1 MSQGKTIGHYEITE
15 KLGEGGMGVVYKAW
29 DQKLRRHVAL
39 KFLPPRQTDSV
50 GHTARLRQE
59 AHAISAL
66 NHANIATIYDID
78 EVEGQFF
85 LTLEFLPG
93 GTLQS
98 HLDQLK
104 AAGKTLK
111 LEQGIDY
118 AVQIADALAHAH
130 SHGVIH
136 RDVKTGNMLLTESGS
151 LKITDF
157 GLAKLLAQDGTITE
171 PGNVIGTPATM
182 SPEQAEGLES
192 DARSDIFSAGVVM
205 FQMFTGELPFKGSTP
220 AALLYQ
226 VVHTALPPLSQFRA
240 GIPIGLEQILR
251 KALEKKP
258 EDRYQ
263 TAAELAADLRTLQGN
278 ILRSGSD
285 TRWPLDTVRVRPVT
299 DSPGIPKKLT
309 IPATVLLVL
318 LALWTGWIIFR
329 NQTSGRPL
337 PAEKRLAVLPFRNI
351 GASAEGQA
359 FTDGLT
365 EVVISKLTRMEKV
378 GGSLVVV
385 VSPEEVRVKEI
396 GAAADAWK
404 RLGAN
409 LVITGSVINDGQQ
422 SQLIVNV
429 EDPQRQEVLRS
440 ETIKI
445 SNSNIM
451 SEADKVVRL
460 LDLENNSRDREALY
474 ADDSANPAAVKF
486 YIEGRGYLRQSDR
499 VERLE
504 LGSRALRD
512 SVAKDP
518 NYSVA
523 FGALAEALLRIY
535 DFKKDPTLLD
545 EAASHS
551 ARALQLNGRLAGAH
565 ITMGQIRRIQ
575 GQVQAAEQELQA
587 ALALEPMNAQAYRA
601 LGSLREF
608 SKMNDAAEANYK
620 KAVEIRP
627 ADASGHIELGSFYF
641 RQGKLADAERSQRNA
656 IQLAPDSYLAH
667 SNLGGI
673 YYRQERYAEA
683 AQEFEKSVSI
693 APNQRAYNNL
703 GTSYYYL
710 KQYADAALMY
720 QRIVRDIAPNNST
733 YWGNLADAY
742 RWDSSLHDKAPEA
755 FQRAIDL
762 IGKEIAASPLD
773 AKLHGR
779 LAQYRAALKDRA
791 RAFAEMGEALR
802 LDPSSN
808 YVQWCAALVYEQ
820 FGERDQ
826 ALSHLK
832 KAIDTGY
839 PMNQIRAAPPLE
851 QLRKDARFIRM
862 ISP

>member
-1 MSQGKTIGHYEITE
+1 MSQGRTIGHYEITE

-29 DQKLRRHVAL
+29 DYKLRRHVAL

-50 GHTARLRQE
+50 GQAARLRQE
-59 AHAISAL
+59 AHVISGL

-104 AAGKTLK
+104 ATGKTLK
-111 LEQGIDY
+111 LEQGLEY

-157 GLAKLLAQDGTITE
+157 GLAKLLAHDGTITE
-171 PGNVIGTPATM
+171 PGKVIGTPATM
-182 SPEQAEGLES
+182 SPEQAEGLEI
-192 DARSDIFSAGVVM
+192 DARSDIFSAGVVI
-205 FQMFTGELPFKGSTP
+205 FEMFTGELPFKGSTP
-220 AALLYQ
+220 AAVLYQ
-226 VVHTALPPLSQFRA
+226 VVHTAPPPLSQFRA

-263 TAAELAADLRTLQGN
+263 TAAELAADLRTLQKT
-278 ILRSGSD
+278 ILISGSD
-285 TRWPLDTVRVRPVT
+285 TRWLLDTVPVQRVAGSR
-299 DSPGIPKKLT
+299 SIPKKLT
-309 IPATVLLVL
+309 IPATVLVL
-318 LALWTGWIIFR
+318 LALWTGWIVFR
-329 NQTSGRPL
+329 NQSSGRHL

-351 GASAEGQA
+351 GASAESQA
-359 FTDGLT
+359 FIDGLT

-385 VSPEEVRVKEI
+385 VSPEEVQVKEI

-409 LVITGSVINDGQQ
+409 LVMTGSVINDGQQ
-422 SQLIVNV
+422 SEIVVNV
-429 EDPQRQEVLRS
+429 EDPQTQEVLRS
-440 ETIKI
+440 EMIKI

-451 SEADKVVRL
+451 SEADKLVRR
-460 LDLENNSRDREALY
+460 LDLENSSRDREALH
-474 ADDSANPAAVKF
+474 ADDSSSPAAVKF
-486 YIEGRGYLRQSDR
+486 YIEGRGYLRQFDR
-499 VERLE
+499 VERQE
-504 LGSRALRD
+504 LGARALRD

-518 NYSVA
+518 DYPVA
-523 FGALAEALLRIY
+523 HAALADALLRIY
-535 DFKKDPTLLD
+535 EFKKDPALLD
-545 EAASHS
+545 EAAGHS
-551 ARALQLNGRLAGAH
+551 ARALQLNGRLAAAH
-565 ITMGQIRRIQ
+565 ISMGQVRRIQ
-575 GQVQAAEQELQA
+575 GQVQATEQELQA
-587 ALALEPMNAQAYRA
+587 ALALEPANAQAYRA

-608 SKMNDAAEANYK
+608 LKMNDAAEANYK
-620 KAVEIRP
+620 KAVEMRP
-627 ADASGHIELGSFYF
+627 GDASGHIELGSFYF

-683 AQEFEKSVSI
+683 VQEFEKSVSI
-693 APNQRAYNNL
+693 APNQRAYSNL

-720 QRIVRDIAPNNST
+720 LRIVHDIAPTNST

-742 RWDSSLHDKAPEA
+742 RWDSNLHDKAPEA

-762 IGKEIAASPLD
+762 IGKEIADSPQD
-773 AKLHGR
+773 AKLHAR
-779 LAQYRAALKDRA
+779 LAQYHAALKHRA
-791 RAFAEMGEALR
+791 PGFGEIGEALR
-802 LDPSSN
+802 LDPSPY

-826 ALSHLK
+826 ALVHLK
-832 KAIDTGY
+832 KAIDSGY
-839 PMNQIRAAPPLE
+839 PMNQIRGAPPLE
-851 QLRKDARFIRM
+851 QLRKDPRFIRL